1 MLLDASRHNNGVQFL
16 GIGTPKC
23 GPNLMCFAHFHLEM
37 CFSSQ
42 QSAIFGHRHVKKCF
56 GTLNFFSIL
65 TSKCASR
72 HSGVQFFD
80 IGTSKSGPTLTC
92 FPHFHLKMSFW
103 PQRRAIFGHRNRNFK
118 KRYEADVFCA
128 FLRAILGHRNHES
141 LKKRSNSR
149 LL

>member
-92 FPHFHLKMSFW
+92 FPHFHLKMSSGVQFLD
-103 PQRRAIFGHRNRNFK
+103 IGIGTSKSGTKLTCFVH
-118 KRYEADVFCA
+118 FCVQ
-128 FLRAILGHRNHES
+128 FLDIGTKNH
-141 LKKRSNSR
+141 
-149 LL
+149 